1 MRESVLSLRFMRY
14 TLVVSVRVLGVL
26 GGNDVDDGRLV
37 AWCSSATHIYAA
49 DSGADR
55 IIALGFEPVVVG
67 DFDSFTSLPSSAN
80 LRLVQSLDQDTTDCD
95 KLLALV
101 QTDGHDEITMA
112 ATEGDLPDHV
122 LATFSSAVASSLRVR
137 FAFRRGCGIL
147 VRPGE
152 NGTAQTSVGQRVSL
166 IPLTPCHGVSMSGV
180 RWPLSGATIATGE
193 RVSVSNEATAE
204 SVSVSIV
211 EGAAMLFFETQEIVW

>member
-1 MRESVLSLRFMRY
+1 MREWVLSLRSMRY
-14 TLVVSVRVLGVL
+14 TLVVSARVLGVL

-37 AWCSSATHIYAA
+37 AWCSSATHIYAT

-67 DFDSFTSLPSSAN
+67 DFDSFASLPDSAH
-80 LRLVQSLDQDTTDCD
+80 LRLEQSLDQDTTDCD

-101 QTDGHDEITMA
+101 RTDGHDEITLI

-122 LATFSSAVASSLRVR
+122 LATYSSAVASSLRIR

-147 VRPGE
+147 IRSGE

-166 IPLTPCHGVSMSGV
+166 IPLTPCQGVSMSGV
-180 RWPLSGATIATGE
+180 RWPLSGATIAPGE
-193 RVSVSNEATAE
+193 RISVSNKATAE
-204 SVSVSIV
+204 SVVVSID
-211 EGAAMLFFETQEIVW
+211 EGTALLFFETQEIVW